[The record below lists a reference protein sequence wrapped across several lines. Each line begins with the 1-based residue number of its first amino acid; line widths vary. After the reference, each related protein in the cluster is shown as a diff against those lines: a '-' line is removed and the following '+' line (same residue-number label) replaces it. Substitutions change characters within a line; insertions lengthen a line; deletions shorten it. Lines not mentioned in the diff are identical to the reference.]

1 MQPEWRGELGNFLD
15 AINPICKEEWT
26 DKGVLGKIYLVV
38 KVCIYNIH
46 TCIVILCAN
55 QIQWCSETWKDIQP
69 VFCCQNLFLY
79 PSWAWTE
86 YVLYRSIFCMTS
98 MLTMI
103 FLSCLIRNTSL
114 GTVKLYILVR
124 FAAALLVCS
133 CSWQVFLLCMVI
145 WLPTDGAINLTSEF

>member
-55 QIQWCSETWKDIQP
+55 QIQWCSE
-69 VFCCQNLFLY
+69 
-79 PSWAWTE
+79 A
-86 YVLYRSIFCMTS
+86 
-98 MLTMI
+98 
-103 FLSCLIRNTSL
+103 
-114 GTVKLYILVR
+114 
-124 FAAALLVCS
+124 
-133 CSWQVFLLCMVI
+133 
-145 WLPTDGAINLTSEF
+145 